1 MQKYHDEWD
10 AIAFVPIEIK
20 FKNKPASAIWQG
32 VIW

>member
-20 FKNKPASAIWQG
+20 YKNRTASIWQG